1 MKKALIAM
9 LLMAIF
15 LIGGGGLVSM
25 LFTHALGGGVEQSY
39 IYPIYGAIIV
49 LTGVIVGAAQVIV
62 NEIRNQKNTMVVN
75 RFAVPLARLN
85 SALT

>member
-25 LFTHALGGGVEQSY
+25 LFTHALDGGVEQSY

-62 NEIRNQKNTMVVN
+62 NEIRNQKNKEN
-75 RFAVPLARLN
+75 EDRE
-85 SALT
+85 

>member
-1 MKKALIAM
+1 MHYKEGNMKKALIAM

-39 IYPIYGAIIV
+39 IYPY
-49 LTGVIVGAAQVIV
+49 LW
-62 NEIRNQKNTMVVN
+62 RDN
-75 RFAVPLARLN
+75 RADR
-85 SALT
+85 SYRW

>member
-1 MKKALIAM
+1 MHYKEGNMKKALIAM

-15 LIGGGGLVSM
+15 PIGGGGLVSM

-62 NEIRNQKNTMVVN
+62 NEIRNQKNKEN
-75 RFAVPLARLN
+75 EDRE
-85 SALT
+85 

>member
-15 LIGGGGLVSM
+15 LIGGGLVSM

-62 NEIRNQKNTMVVN
+62 NEIRNQKNKEN
-75 RFAVPLARLN
+75 EDRE
-85 SALT
+85 

>member
-25 LFTHALGGGVEQSY
+25 LFTHALGAGVEQSY

-62 NEIRNQKNTMVVN
+62 NEIRNQKNKEN
-75 RFAVPLARLN
+75 EDRE
-85 SALT
+85 

>member
-1 MKKALIAM
+1 MHYKEGNMKKALIAM

-15 LIGGGGLVSM
+15 LI
-25 LFTHALGGGVEQSY
+25 GGGVEQSY

-62 NEIRNQKNTMVVN
+62 NEIRNQKNKEN
-75 RFAVPLARLN
+75 EDRE
-85 SALT
+85 

>member
-1 MKKALIAM
+1 MHYKEGNMKKALIAM

-25 LFTHALGGGVEQSY
+25 LFTHAL
-39 IYPIYGAIIV
+39 V

-62 NEIRNQKNTMVVN
+62 NEIRNQKNKEN
-75 RFAVPLARLN
+75 EDRE
-85 SALT
+85 

>member
-15 LIGGGGLVSM
+15 LIGCGGLVSM
-25 LFTHALGGGVEQSY
+25 LFTHALGGGAEQSY

-62 NEIRNQKNTMVVN
+62 NEIRNQKNKEN
-75 RFAVPLARLN
+75 EDRE
-85 SALT
+85 

>member
-15 LIGGGGLVSM
+15 LIGGLVSM

-62 NEIRNQKNTMVVN
+62 NEIRNQKNKEN
-75 RFAVPLARLN
+75 EDRE
-85 SALT
+85 

>member
-25 LFTHALGGGVEQSY
+25 LFTHALCGGVEQSY

-62 NEIRNQKNTMVVN
+62 NEIRNQKNKEN
-75 RFAVPLARLN
+75 EDRE
-85 SALT
+85 

>member
-49 LTGVIVGAAQVIV
+49 LTGVIVGAAQVNV
-62 NEIRNQKNTMVVN
+62 NEIRNQKNKEN
-75 RFAVPLARLN
+75 EDRE
-85 SALT
+85 

>member
-1 MKKALIAM
+1 M
-9 LLMAIF
+9 
-15 LIGGGGLVSM
+15 SM

-62 NEIRNQKNTMVVN
+62 NEIRNQKNKEN
-75 RFAVPLARLN
+75 EDRE
-85 SALT
+85 

>member
-15 LIGGGGLVSM
+15 LIRGGGLVCM
-25 LFTHALGGGVEQSY
+25 LLTHAVGGGDGQSNN
-39 IYPIYGAIIV
+39 YPIYGAIIV

-62 NEIRNQKNTMVVN
+62 NEIRNQKNKEN
-75 RFAVPLARLN
+75 EDRE
-85 SALT
+85 